1 VSPDAALV
9 IRLWG
14 RDGRTI
20 HPTPG
25 PGEMMHAAMAT
36 LPLRAL
42 LRGGELARG
51 EERWLPCATVE
62 GFKILNAAGNPL
74 SLAVSANL
82 A

>member
-1 VSPDAALV
+1 
-9 IRLWG
+9 
-14 RDGRTI
+14 
-20 HPTPG
+20 
-25 PGEMMHAAMAT
+25 MAT